1 LHTDPHA
8 NTHYTILIADDS
20 AIERK
25 LVAGLLAQHIS
36 CTVLAAANGSEA
48 LSLIEREGAALD
60 GSAAPHPST
69 GAALDGSAAPHP
81 STGAALDGSA
91 APHPSTGAAVDLV
104 ITDLRM
110 PVMGGFELLTTIGE
124 RHPSLPVVV
133 MTSQGSEDIAV
144 QALQGGAAGYVP
156 KRRLKQDL
164 IETVESVLSANQRD
178 RDHARMAGDITEA
191 GFSLLLEN
199 DRTRLPAVIGFLQDW
214 SAQFGLCDERNRARV
229 GIALEEALL
238 NGMIHG
244 NLEVSSELRQLGDGS
259 FDRLIEQRRREG
271 PYRSRRL
278 HVDCRLTREAVSFR
292 IRDEGPGFDTNTI
305 PDPTDPEN
313 LLKPSGRGL
322 LLMNSFMDR
331 VEFNES
337 GNEVT
342 MTISAESRDPRR
354 RPELTTAEPAALPA

>member
-1 LHTDPHA
+1 MHADPHA
-8 NTHYTILIADDS
+8 KTISTILIADDS

-25 LVAGLLAQHIS
+25 LVAGLLGRHFS
-36 CTVLAAANGSEA
+36 CTVLAATNGSEA
-48 LSLIEREGAALD
+48 LALINRD
-60 GSAAPHPST
+60 
-69 GAALDGSAAPHP
+69 
-81 STGAALDGSA
+81 
-91 APHPSTGAAVDLV
+91 GAAVDLV

-110 PVMGGFELLTTIGE
+110 PVMGGFELLTAIGE

-164 IETVESVLSANQRD
+164 VETVESVLSANQRD
-178 RDHARMAGDITEA
+178 RDHARMTGDITA
-191 GFSLLLEN
+191 GRFTLLLES

-214 SAQFGLCDERNRARV
+214 AANFGLCDERNRARI

-244 NLEVSSELRQLGDGS
+244 NLEVSSELRQNGDGA
-259 FDRLIEQRRREG
+259 FDRLIEQRRREE

-278 HVDCRLTREAVSFR
+278 HVDCRLTREAVSIR
-292 IRDEGPGFDTNTI
+292 IRDEGPGFDTATI

-331 VEFNES
+331 VEFNEA
-337 GNEVT
+337 GNQVS
-342 MTISAESRDPRR
+342 MTISAQGRNSHR
-354 RPELTTAEPAALPA
+354 RPEVLPAAEPAPLPA